1 MKKDSFAYRFFVL
14 LIAFAIVAATVLLPL
29 VAAKDVEPFVFW
41 IVGGALLLIFI
52 AITVVNEIIVRK
64 KKK

>member
-1 MKKDSFAYRFFVL
+1 MIAFVL
-14 LIAFAIVAATVLLPL
+14 LAATVLLPL

-41 IVGGALLLIFI
+41 IVGGVLLLIFI
-52 AITVVNEIIVRK
+52 AVVVVNEIIVRK

>member
-1 MKKDSFAYRFFVL
+1 M
-14 LIAFAIVAATVLLPL
+14 IAFAIVAATVLLPL

-52 AITVVNEIIVRK
+52 AVVVANEIIVRK

>member
-1 MKKDSFAYRFFVL
+1 MKKGTFAYRFFVL
-14 LIAFAIVAATVLLPL
+14 LIVFIFLGAAVLLPL
-29 VAAKDVEPFVFW
+29 AAAKDVEPFVFW

-52 AITVVNEIIVRK
+52 AVVVVNEIIVRK